1 MKSWDIGNNRELEQR
16 ITCAGLFS
24 YYLMHIHPVGILLLT
39 ILVDLSE
46 IDNNKMKYTY
56 EYD

>member
-1 MKSWDIGNNRELEQR
+1 MRHGNNRELEQR
-16 ITCAGLFS
+16 RTCTGLFS

>member
-1 MKSWDIGNNRELEQR
+1 MRHGNNRELEQNNMR
-16 ITCAGLFS
+16 WVVFI

-56 EYD
+56 AYD